1 MLIEILQLSSLQ
13 IKRNII
19 LMQLNETA
27 LTNSMVQNVLCKEN
41 CSLPKIEVNIKLL
54 NGGKIKMS
62 KGSHLKKRIT
72 STEPLYKKTANITF

>member
-1 MLIEILQLSSLQ
+1 
-13 IKRNII
+13 
-19 LMQLNETA
+19 
-27 LTNSMVQNVLCKEN
+27 MVQNVLCKEN